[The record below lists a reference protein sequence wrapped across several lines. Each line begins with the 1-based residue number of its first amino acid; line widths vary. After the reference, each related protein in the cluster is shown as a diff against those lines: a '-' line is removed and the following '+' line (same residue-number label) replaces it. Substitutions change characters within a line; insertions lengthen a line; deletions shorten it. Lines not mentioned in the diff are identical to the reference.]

1 MPELSAWIYRRVW
14 TTGGSI
20 SRPQNEIF
28 EEAAD
33 LAFHFHWSR
42 TEIMAMTEKERTIW
56 LKQINRIHKEQE
68 KKKFSEFNDQIKF
81 LAENQ
86 TDIYPQ
92 QTF

>member
-1 MPELSAWIYRRVW
+1 
-14 TTGGSI
+14 
-20 SRPQNEIF
+20 
-28 EEAAD
+28 
-33 LAFHFHWSR
+33 
-42 TEIMAMTEKERTIW
+42 MAMTEKERTIW

-68 KKKFSEFNDQIKF
+68 KKKFSEFNDKIKF